1 MRSLRRSYISLL
13 DTGQR
18 QAEVSDSITAARF
31 PALPVTRGAGA
42 PGSVTADGRQ
52 TVTEPS
58 DKSLLSQ
65 IAIGEREALAI
76 LFRRYVRLVHGIG
89 KRILRDSAEAED
101 LAQDVFLHIARKS
114 YLYDSSKG
122 SARSWI
128 VQVTY
133 FQALNRK
140 GYLTERHYYSAVDC
154 EGGDTE
160 ELATPIIAE
169 YDHSGEALFGRRRWQ
184 RIREMLSE
192 DQWEAIRLHFFE
204 GCTFAE
210 IGERRNQPTGNV
222 RNHFYRGLARLR
234 KYIFRSELQG
244 C

>member
-1 MRSLRRSYISLL
+1 M
-13 DTGQR
+13 
-18 QAEVSDSITAARF
+18 DSFAASRF
-31 PALPVTRGAGA
+31 PTLPLSKRGAAA
-42 PGSVTADGRQ
+42 PSVLR
-52 TVTEPS
+52 EESPS
-58 DKSLLSQ
+58 HSECSD
-65 IAIGEREALAI
+65 EALLFRISSQDRDALAT
-76 LFRRYVRLVHGIG
+76 LFRRHYQLVEGIG
-89 KRILRDSAEAED
+89 RRILRDSTEAED

-160 ELATPIIAE
+160 ELATSIIAE
-169 YDHSGEALFGRRRWQ
+169 YDHSGEALFGRKRWQ
-184 RIREMLSE
+184 RIREMLTE
-192 DQWEAIRLHFFE
+192 DQWETIRLHFFE

-210 IGERRNQPTGNV
+210 IGERRSQPVGNV